1 MNKKKLSFRAHKFF
15 IPKPLFMKFLTLVY
29 PVIFF
34 GLFYLWLHP
43 GCSNQDAIKEI
54 PPPATSS
61 AMPSEETFQSQ
72 ILTQKGIAFVRFIP
86 QPRSRHAHNQTSDLE
101 KQNKETVRL
110 YKEHINSGDAKMAAA
125 DWVEDAKTFGNPIGR
140 AGVQRVLE
148 DIFVTFPDWHM
159 EVQEIIAEGDVV
171 FVHSKVSG
179 THRGIGKLSVNGG
192 MLIGIQPTGK
202 RFEVSAIHRYKLREG
217 KLVEGFGVRD
227 DLSMMQQLGLLP
239 STLVSTK

>member
-1 MNKKKLSFRAHKFF
+1 
-15 IPKPLFMKFLTLVY
+15 MKFLTLIR

-34 GLFYLWLHP
+34 SLFYLWLMSR
-43 GCSNQDAIKEI
+43 CSNQEAFNKI
-54 PPPATSS
+54 PLVTSS
-61 AMPSEETFQSQ
+61 AMQGKEPFQSQ
-72 ILTQKGIAFVRFIP
+72 ILTQKGIAFARLMP
-86 QPRSRHAHNQTSDLE
+86 QPRSPYVHDQTSDLE
-101 KQNKETVRL
+101 KRNKETVRL
-110 YKEHINSGDAKMAAA
+110 YTQHINSGDAKMAVA

-179 THRGIGKLSVNGG
+179 RHRGIGKLSVNGG
-192 MLIGIQPTGK
+192 MLIDIQPTGK
-202 RFEVSAIHRYKLREG
+202 RFEVSAIHRYKLRDG

-227 DLSMMQQLGLLP
+227 DLRMMQQLGLLP
-239 STLVSTK
+239 STLASTK